1 MRREQS
7 GVKTLKFSCFGK
19 ASEDHFLVGRTRNV
33 TSKSQI
39 EKKKKK
45 ERESHECWSVWLEGF
60 LYHGQTL
67 RFVQTWLMWPQLSVI
82 CLHVKLIE

>member
-1 MRREQS
+1 MHREQS

-39 EKKKKK
+39 EKKKK
-45 ERESHECWSVWLEGF
+45 RENRMYAGLFGLNVFFTMDKPSGLCK
-60 LYHGQTL
+60 HGSCGL
-67 RFVQTWLMWPQLSVI
+67 NYP
-82 CLHVKLIE
+82 